1 MREIIIA
8 SQNPQ
13 AAERIRSILQS
24 DHIFAANLYRSG
36 AEVLS
41 FASIRP
47 DAVVI
52 CGKLPDMTA
61 AELAGMLPNGFDMV
75 WLVPSGEPEPMFR
88 SNLITL
94 NMPLNRMEF
103 LNTVR
108 MLAANGAEQSRPRK
122 TVRAKEEEALLR
134 GAKERLMARHHLSER
149 EAHKLLQRR
158 SMESGMRIL
167 EVARLIAEEE

>member
-1 MREIIIA
+1 MREIIVA

-13 AAERIRSILQS
+13 AADRIRLILQS
-24 DHIFAANLYRSG
+24 DHIFVSNVYRSG

-52 CGKLPDMTA
+52 CGRLPDMS
-61 AELAGMLPNGFDMV
+61 AETLASTLPNGFDTV
-75 WLVPSGEPEPMFR
+75 WLVPSGEPIHSFA
-88 SNLITL
+88 SNLTAL
-94 NMPLNRMEF
+94 QMPLNRMEL

-108 MLAANGAEQSRPRK
+108 MLAAAESERARPKK
-122 TVRAKEEEALLR
+122 TVRSAEEDVLLR
-134 GAKERLMARHHLSER
+134 AAKVRLMERRQCSER

-158 SMESGMRIL
+158 AMDSGLRL
-167 EVARLIAEEE
+167 SEAARLVLQE